1 MNAAAAWRDAL
12 GSWAIPQP
20 ILDAAPESPWSFPVE
35 LFASR
40 ADAST
45 ATPDLTPS
53 NRRALEALPEGG
65 SVLDVGCGAGAAS
78 LPLAARAALLVGVD
92 TSADMLAAFAERADA
107 AGVASEVIRGAW
119 PEVAPSAP
127 TADVVVCHHVA
138 YNAPALDAF
147 ALALTDHAR
156 HRVVLELTTRHPLST
171 MNPLWM
177 QFHGLARPER
187 PTADDAQAV
196 LREAGLDPQREDWV
210 ADAGGGFAR
219 REDLVA
225 FVRLRLCLPAS
236 RDPEIAEA
244 IAPAVRERD
253 GRFGF
258 GERRVVTLWW
268 PGYEAR
274 RAT

>member
-107 AGVASEVIRGAW
+107 AGVASEVIPGAW

>member
-1 MNAAAAWRDAL
+1 MTAAAVWREAL
-12 GSWAIPQP
+12 ASWAIPQP
-20 ILDAAPESPWSFPVE
+20 ILNAAPESPWGFPVE

-45 ATPDLTPS
+45 ATPEPTPS
-53 NRRALEALPEGG
+53 NRRALEALPDGR

-78 LPLAARAALLVGVD
+78 LPLAARAGRLIGVD
-92 TSADMLAAFAERADA
+92 SSPDMLAAFAERADA
-107 AGVASEVIRGAW
+107 AGVASEVIEGAW
-119 PEVAPSAP
+119 PDVAPATP
-127 TADVVVCHHVA
+127 PADVVVCAHVA
-138 YNAPALDAF
+138 YNAPRLDAF
-147 ALALTDHAR
+147 AAALTEHAR
-156 HRVVLELTTRHPLST
+156 RRVVLELTAQHPLT
-171 MNPLWM
+171 PMNPLWM
-177 QFHGLARPER
+177 RFHGIARPVR

-196 LREAGLDPQREDWV
+196 LREAGLEPDREDWV

-219 REDLVA
+219 LEDLVA

-244 IAPAVRERD
+244 IAPDVRVRD
-253 GRFGF
+253 GRSSFG
-258 GERRVVTLWW
+258 GRDVVTLWW